1 MDTAEPSTCEIS
13 GELQSKI
20 LVLAI
25 VGKGDKPLFLED
37 LSTPGWRP
45 DPPHLAS
52 FVAHQSLDAIDDVV
66 WNNPNMFLK
75 QIDIFDFLAVSA
87 YVTPG
92 HTAFLLI
99 TRTNNSNTSD
109 YAMYSSN
116 TTTGVEPHPPSSESI
131 RSFFKELHELYCK
144 QLMNPLYTPNGTID
158 SLNFKLRV
166 QQAAKR
172 YLI

>member
-1 MDTAEPSTCEIS
+1 MDATEQSSSDVSNEI
-13 GELQSKI
+13 QSKI
-20 LVLAI
+20 LVLVI
-25 VGKGDKPLFLED
+25 VGRDDKPLYLED

-52 FVAHQSLDAIDDVV
+52 FVAHQSLDAIDDIV

-87 YVTPG
+87 YVTSG
-92 HTAFLLI
+92 HTTFLLI
-99 TRTNNSNTSD
+99 TRTNNASSSD
-109 YAMYSSN
+109 FTVYSSN
-116 TTTGVEPHPPSSESI
+116 ASAGAEPQPPSSESI

-144 QLMNPLYTPNGTID
+144 QLMNPLYAPNGTID

-166 QQAAKR
+166 QQAAKK